1 MIIAVL
7 KETADYEQRVAVTP
21 AVVRKLA
28 EGAIRIK
35 IEKEAGQAAGFS
47 DDDYLQAGAEITAT
61 TEQTVQDAAFLFKI
75 QAPSPEELA
84 RLPDGISVI
93 ADLRRLE
100 ADDELIFNH
109 RLSLYALEKI
119 PRISRAQNMDILSSQ
134 DNLAGYKAVSEA
146 VNMLNRV
153 VPMMT
158 TAAGSVPPAKV
169 LVIGI
174 GVAGLQAIATA
185 KRLGAAVS
193 ASDIRPETREQAE
206 SLGARFVTSENLETA
221 VFESDIVI
229 TAAGSPPNA
238 PVLIRE
244 KQLESLRRGS
254 ILIDISGNV
263 EALSYPETYLTA
275 NGATVTGDKM
285 MAALLPHTASILFAN
300 NIYNY
305 FRLLQPAALPA
316 AAPDFNDEI
325 LNRTCIYYQ
334 GKKRE

>member
-7 KETADYEQRVAVTP
+7 KETADYEQRVAATP
-21 AVVRKLA
+21 DVVRKLT
-28 EGAIRIK
+28 ESAIRIK
-35 IEKEAGQAAGFS
+35 VEKEAGKAAGFS

-61 TEQTVQDAAFLFKI
+61 AEQTVQDAAVLFKVR
-75 QAPSPEELA
+75 APASEDLA

-93 ADLRRLE
+93 ADFRRFK

-134 DNLAGYKAVSEA
+134 DNLAGYKAVLEA

-169 LVIGI
+169 LIIGI

-193 ASDIRPETREQAE
+193 ASDIRPETREQAK
-206 SLGARFVTSENLETA
+206 SLGARFVTSENLDSA
-221 VFESDIVI
+221 IFESDIII
-229 TAAGSPPNA
+229 TAAGSSPGA
-238 PVLIRE
+238 PILIRE
-244 KQLESLRRGS
+244 KQLKSLRPGS
-254 ILIDISGNV
+254 ILVDISGNV
-263 EALSYPETYLTA
+263 EALDYPKTYLTA
-275 NGATVTGDKM
+275 TGATVTGDQM

-305 FRLLQPAALPA
+305 FRLLQPDALPA
-316 AAPDFNDEI
+316 ANPDFNDEI
-325 LNRTCIYYQ
+325 INRTCIYYQ